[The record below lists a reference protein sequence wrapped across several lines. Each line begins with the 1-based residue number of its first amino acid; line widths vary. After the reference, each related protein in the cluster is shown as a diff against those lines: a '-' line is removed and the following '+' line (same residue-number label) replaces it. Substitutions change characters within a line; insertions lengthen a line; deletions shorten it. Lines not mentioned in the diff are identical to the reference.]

1 VLEYLN
7 TTGIKVE
14 YDYQRRLVFRTL
26 GEDAVKGKKER
37 KDGEMRSNQIFEEEI
52 KKKLKELRLPREAPA
67 KSVTFK
73 SDHKQLLQEFKNL
86 IATKKIVWRGRRDVR
101 TGSQDLSDQT
111 LEKNCI
117 AFIQTL
123 SAGGGGSGDAI
134 STKVLYD
141 LESFLE
147 KICCTKSSRDND
159 YLAAS
164 TLSLRLHAVRNVVN
178 KHPDIPIG
186 ANDKNTLYRQYEA
199 LGEITAI
206 VDRVVTGIKERRF
219 KNNYFDF
226 DYDDVLDAILKIYDG
241 RLALEE
247 RRLICEFGSRSE
259 LSSIVLV
266 HNPKEKKEGVVEDL
280 LKDWCGVIVI
290 ESKSPID
297 EKKNYSDIE
306 NALPEG
312 LKISIRKRRF
322 IKKDTET
329 RTIFTLAGEQDQTIA
344 RILLG
349 IYVAETKQDS
359 SSRFVVHLLKALDKR
374 SFDGKYSW
382 PYRIFRLIQEF
393 GCRDDLGT
401 IQFACNP
408 TEAQMKKFD
417 EEQANLLIIT
427 TKDGEDLPAHVNF
440 LREAVFPEG
449 IKVSVSLMAHK
460 TAAVYSLTP
469 VREIESE
476 DVKRMVI
483 DIFLTE
489 RTSEDV
495 NRPFFL
501 IPRVA
506 RLVKVRKGANFKMTY
521 MVSSVLKKLKFGDRK
536 VKEKYKS
543 TIFLRKLLASSKFH
557 NARVREFIC
566 SDGSEIEKLRDPPTI
581 DGVSLNANAFKMYH
595 SLRTHLEYYLR
606 LICKAWKAKVDLA
619 AHYDDDEITQIRSK
633 WNTYLE
639 NALKRLKNLPEDGEN
654 NRGKPYSPDEIKF
667 ILGCCEEAY
676 LDSPNPPLCELEGK
690 VKNTR
695 LLALFKIMNE
705 RKRNK
710 NVNETGLTKQNLHKE
725 ISRKLEENF
734 PTKPTRTETAIKLA
748 INQREILEPFCNI
761 REGFLS
767 LLANER
773 ECAIGI
779 KNTIIPRNELWR
791 GGGADMVRRAK
802 ARL

>member
-14 YDYQRRLVFRTL
+14 YDYQRRLVFRAL
-26 GEDAVKGKKER
+26 GDDANKEE
-37 KDGEMRSNQIFEEEI
+37 KEEEDGEMRSKQIFEEQI
-52 KKKLKELRLPREAPA
+52 KKKLDLLDLPTGDAPLNCVTFAPNPQQLIQKFKELID
-67 KSVTFK
+67 TGT
-73 SDHKQLLQEFKNL
+73 
-86 IATKKIVWRGRRDVR
+86 ITWYGRFDVR
-101 TGSQDLSDQT
+101 TGVQNVSLETLKMVCKEFMAALKVGGESD
-111 LEKNCI
+111 
-117 AFIQTL
+117 
-123 SAGGGGSGDAI
+123 DATI

-141 LESFLE
+141 LQSFLQN
-147 KICCTKSSRDND
+147 ICCTQSP

-164 TLSLRLHAVRNVVN
+164 TLSVRLRAVRNVMD

-186 ANDKNTLYRQYEA
+186 EHDENTLYHQYEA
-199 LGEITAI
+199 LGEIAQI

-219 KNNYFDF
+219 KKNSFNF
-226 DYDDVLDAILKIYDG
+226 DYYDVLDAILKIYDG

-247 RRLICEFGSRSE
+247 HRLICEFGSRSE
-259 LSSIVLV
+259 LSLIVLV
-266 HNPKEKKEGVVEDL
+266 HNPEESFVQDL
-280 LKDWCGVIVI
+280 LNERHIVIVI
-290 ESKSPID
+290 ESKISID
-297 EKKNYSDIE
+297 KESDYSNVE
-306 NALPEG
+306 TPLPG
-312 LKISIRKRRF
+312 DLKIRLKKRSRF
-322 IKKDTET
+322 INKDDET
-329 RTIFTLAGEQDQTIA
+329 TTIFPYAGEQQNIA
-344 RILLG
+344 RILVG
-349 IYVAETKQDS
+349 IYAAEKTKQDS

-374 SFDGKYSW
+374 GFNGKYSW

-427 TKDGEDLPAHVNF
+427 TKDGEDLPADVNF

-483 DIFLTE
+483 DILLTE

-506 RLVKVRKGANFKMTY
+506 GLVNLRKGANFKMTY
-521 MVSSVLKKLKFGDRK
+521 IVSSVLKKLKSGDRK

-557 NARVREFIC
+557 YARVREFIC

-595 SLRTHLEYYLR
+595 SLRIHLEYYLR

-676 LDSPNPPLCELEGK
+676 LDSPNPPMRELEGK

-725 ISRKLEENF
+725 ISRKLEEKF
-734 PTKPTRTETAIKLA
+734 PTNPTRTETAIKLA

>member
-1 VLEYLN
+1 MLEYLN
-7 TTGIKVE
+7 TTGIEVE
-14 YDYQRRLVFRTL
+14 YDYRRRLVFRTL
-26 GEDAVKGKKER
+26 GEDANKEE
-37 KDGEMRSNQIFEEEI
+37 KEEEDGEMRSKQIFEEQI
-52 KKKLKELRLPREAPA
+52 KKKLDLLDLPTGDAPLNCVTFAPNPQQLIQKFKELID
-67 KSVTFK
+67 TGT
-73 SDHKQLLQEFKNL
+73 
-86 IATKKIVWRGRRDVR
+86 ITWYGRRDVR

-111 LEKNCI
+111 LEMNCI
-117 AFIQTL
+117 AFINTL

-141 LESFLE
+141 LDSFLE
-147 KICCTKSSRDND
+147 KICCTKSSRGND

-186 ANDKNTLYRQYEA
+186 EHDENTLNRQYEA
-199 LGEITAI
+199 LGEIAVI

-219 KNNYFDF
+219 KKNSFNF
-226 DYDDVLDAILKIYDG
+226 DYYDVLDAILKIYDG

-247 RRLICEFGSRSE
+247 HRLICEFGSRSE
-259 LSSIVLV
+259 LSLIVLV
-266 HNPKEKKEGVVEDL
+266 HNPEENFVQDL
-280 LKDWCGVIVI
+280 LNERHIVIVI
-290 ESKSPID
+290 ESEISID
-297 EKKNYSDIE
+297 KESDYSNVE
-306 NALPEG
+306 TPLPG
-312 LKISIRKRRF
+312 DLKIRLKKRSRF
-322 IKKDTET
+322 INKDDET
-329 RTIFTLAGEQDQTIA
+329 TTIFPYAGEQQNIA
-344 RILLG
+344 RILVG
-349 IYVAETKQDS
+349 IYAAEKTKQDS

-460 TAAVYSLTP
+460 TAAENSLTP

-506 RLVKVRKGANFKMTY
+506 RLVNLRKGANFKMTD
-521 MVSSVLKKLKFGDRK
+521 MVSSVLKKLKSGDRK

-543 TIFLRKLLASSKFH
+543 TIFLRKLLASSEFH
-557 NARVREFIC
+557 KCRVREFEIRP
-566 SDGSEIEKLRDPPTI
+566 DGSEIEKLRIPPTI
-581 DGVSLNANAFKMYH
+581 DGVLLNAHAFKMYH
-595 SLRTHLEYYLR
+595 SLLLHIEYYLR

-654 NRGKPYSPDEIKF
+654 NRGKPYSRDEIKF

-676 LDSPNPPLCELEGK
+676 LDSPNPPMRELEGK

-710 NVNETGLTKQNLHKE
+710 KVNETGLTKQNLHKK
-725 ISRKLEENF
+725 ISRELKEKF
-734 PTKPTRTETAIKLA
+734 PTNPTRTETAIKHA